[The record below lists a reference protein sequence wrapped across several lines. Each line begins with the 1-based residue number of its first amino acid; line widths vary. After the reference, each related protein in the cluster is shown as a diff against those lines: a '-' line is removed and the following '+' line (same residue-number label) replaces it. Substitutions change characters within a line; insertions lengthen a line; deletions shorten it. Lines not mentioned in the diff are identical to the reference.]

1 MDTQLTQA
9 EQIEMQRKFLA
20 EQPKEVGLA
29 EDRYLIQSMRST
41 RYSDEAHAWADIV
54 DNSIES
60 GATRVEIIY
69 NTDSG
74 GKILDIAIVDN
85 GCGMLPEM
93 LKHAVRWGGST
104 RYGSRNLFGRFGFG
118 LPSASLKH
126 GTKYSVISRTVTTD
140 NFYSVTI
147 DFIDILKL
155 EGRVK
160 APEPVV
166 SELPEWLKSAL
177 SDGSKFPLND
187 VKTVIILS
195 DRDSLKW
202 KTAKTSAAETL
213 NHFGVVYASYL
224 NSCSIAVNG
233 AIVEPVDPLF
243 LTPTAKWY
251 KLYNNGV
258 ETKVVDHSIPSV
270 SIRDKNG
277 NWQEVKI
284 RVSYFDVASWVAD
297 EDADGKKVGTKR
309 RDIKKH
315 YNGVLV
321 YRNGRFIELNRA
333 GMVWQNYTRQV
344 GVAIDFPAELDDLF
358 GITPDKQT
366 VIFDE
371 VIQDQLFK
379 QARLK
384 QVIKDLEGQV
394 KLERAK
400 KEQEELIGNGENGRA
415 SERVAAKLDKIQT
428 RGPKSEETAREA
440 EQNKQRLIKEKA
452 AISGLPESVVAAH
465 YEETEERLRV
475 SFPYKI
481 EFFEGRSG
489 EPFYEPEP
497 VGSQIKI
504 KINVRHPFYT
514 EFYGLLLNKDPFAQ
528 AGIELLLTIM
538 SRAEVDAS
546 GESRAFYMEERNKW
560 SHSLGQGLHMLPSEL
575 TKAES
580 SVTAD
585 ELLSVRNTWQDLEE
599 N

>member
-1 MDTQLTQA
+1 MEKQLTQS
-9 EQIEMQRKFLA
+9 EQIEIQRKFLA
-20 EQPKEVGLA
+20 DQPKDVGLA

-41 RYSDEAHAWADIV
+41 RYSSEAHALADLV

-60 GATRVEIIY
+60 GATRVEVIY
-69 NTDSG
+69 NTDSSG
-74 GKILDIAIVDN
+74 RILDIAIIDN

-104 RYGSRNLFGRFGFG
+104 RFGSRNLFGRFGFG

-126 GTKYSVISRTVTTD
+126 GTKYSVISRTSVAEK
-140 NFYSVTI
+140 FSSVTI
-147 DFIDILKL
+147 DFKEILKL
-155 EGRVK
+155 DGRVK
-160 APEPVV
+160 APEPV
-166 SELPEWLKSAL
+166 SAQLPDWVQTAL
-177 SDGSKFPLND
+177 SDKAKFPLND
-187 VKTVIILS
+187 VKTAVILS
-195 DRDSLKW
+195 DRDSLRW
-202 KTAKTSAAETL
+202 KTLKTSAAETL

-224 NSCSIAVNG
+224 STCSIAVNG
-233 AIVEPVDPLF
+233 TIVEGVDPLW
-243 LTPTAKWY
+243 LTPSAKWY
-251 KLYNNGV
+251 KMFNNGV
-258 ETKVVDHSIPSV
+258 ETKVIDHSIPPV
-270 SIRDKNG
+270 SIRDKDG
-277 NWQEVKI
+277 VWHEVKI
-284 RVSYFDVASWVAD
+284 RVSYFDFASWEAD
-297 EDADGKKVGTKR
+297 EDNNGIKVGRKR
-309 RDIKKH
+309 LEIKKH

-333 GMVWQNYTRQV
+333 GMNWQNYTRQV

-366 VIFDE
+366 IIFDD
-371 VIQDQLFK
+371 VIQEQLFK

-384 QVIKDLEGQV
+384 QVIKDLERQV
-394 KLERAK
+394 TLERQK
-400 KEQEELIGNGENGRA
+400 KQQEEALGDDERGRA

-428 RGPKSEETAREA
+428 RGPKSEETARQA
-440 EQNKQRLIKEKA
+440 ALNKQRLIKEKA

-465 YEETEERLRV
+465 FDEAEERIRV
-475 SFPYKI
+475 SYPYKI

-497 VGSQIKI
+497 IGTQIKI

-546 GESRAFYMEERNKW
+546 GETRAFYMEERNKW
-560 SHSLGQGLHMLPSEL
+560 SHSLGQGLHLLPSEL

-580 SVTAD
+580 AVTAD
-585 ELLSVRNTWQDLEE
+585 ELLTARNSWQDTEE